1 MRLKINDNEFLV
13 KIMLTKKDI
22 TEGMM
27 NKKFKSDNHGMLFIM
42 DDGDH
47 NFWMKN
53 CIIPLDIIFIKD
65 NTITSIHHNC
75 QPCKTNDCQN
85 YKGSGNYV
93 LELNGNTCKQ
103 YGIKKGDTITF

>member
-22 TEGMM
+22 AEGMM
-27 NKKFKSDNHGMLFIM
+27 NKKFNSDNHGMLFIM

-93 LELNGNTCKQ
+93 LELNGNTCEK
-103 YGIKKGDTITF
+103 YGIKKGDLITF